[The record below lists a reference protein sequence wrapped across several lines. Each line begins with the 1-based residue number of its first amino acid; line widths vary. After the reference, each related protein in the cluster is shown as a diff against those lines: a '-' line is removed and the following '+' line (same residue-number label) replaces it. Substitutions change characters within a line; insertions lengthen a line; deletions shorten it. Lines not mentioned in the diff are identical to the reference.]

1 MEFSIQLFLVK
12 KICIFGYGSHTMNK
26 NMDLEFE
33 EIKYSMRK
41 YGAHYFIARMVLP
54 LGGTSVSF
62 IPREIKGVHWIFD
75 M

>member
-1 MEFSIQLFLVK
+1 
-12 KICIFGYGSHTMNK
+12 MNK